1 MKTSRRCSYSP
12 HGLRTSNQVKLI
24 FNFTTEKNLKMEQC
38 KAELGFIENRIKG
51 TPESVGMDFSKQSPL
66 ECPNSSHMYT
76 SGGS

>member
-1 MKTSRRCSYSP
+1 
-12 HGLRTSNQVKLI
+12 
-24 FNFTTEKNLKMEQC
+24 MEQC